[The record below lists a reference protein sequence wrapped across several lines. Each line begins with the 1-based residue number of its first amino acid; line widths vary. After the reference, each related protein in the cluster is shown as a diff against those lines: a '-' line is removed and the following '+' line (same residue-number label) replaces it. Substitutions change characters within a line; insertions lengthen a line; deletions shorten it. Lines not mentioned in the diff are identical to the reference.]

1 MKEVLQD
8 FIHLIYIYIQ
18 NETVYYNRRYKKLFL
33 IIANGL
39 PIVNIIFV
47 FLNVV

>member
-18 NETVYYNRRYKKLFL
+18 NGTVYYNRRYKKLFL